1 MYENTLILN
10 NPQED
15 LSVLNIIKKELTK
28 CDEFLISVAFITGS
42 GITPLLQILKDI
54 NAKGKI
60 LTTDYNYFTQP
71 TALLSL
77 MKLDNVKVKIFK
89 SEKDLAFHT
98 KGYLF
103 NKEGKFNI
111 LIGSSNLT
119 INALT
124 RNKEWNVY
132 STYNREDNFTNDIL
146 TSFNES
152 WNQAVDIEDYIDEYI
167 RLYEQNK
174 QEYIIQN
181 KNQVEI
187 FTPNSMQKEFIEN
200 FIKFINNGEKRG
212 LLISA
217 TGTGKTYASAFALK
231 KIKPQ
236 KFLFLVHRE
245 QIAKQAMN
253 TFRNVFEDDEFGL
266 LSGNKKESDSN
277 YLFSTIQMMSKDEI
291 YQKYDRNEFEYIIID
306 EVHRAG
312 AKSYQKIMEYFTPK
326 FYLGMSASPDRTDD
340 FDIYELFDH
349 NIIYEIRLKKA
360 LEEDMLCDFHYFG
373 INDPVDANDMSDEH
387 VDRIIENLEYY
398 RYSGDRVKGLIF
410 CNTIENSL
418 KLSQQFNKRG
428 YKTLSL
434 SGSNNQQQR
443 EDAIQRLISDE
454 DDVDKLDYLFS
465 VDIFNEGVDIKEL
478 NQIVMLRPTQS
489 SIIFIQQLGRGLRKA
504 QRKDY
509 VVILDF
515 ISNYDNNYLIPIALS
530 DDRTYN
536 KDTMRKFM
544 ISTTTSCIGNSTINF
559 DNIAKERIFKSIN
572 DASLETISFIK
583 EKYRNLK
590 YKLNKTPSLMDFYN
604 YDELDPMFILSY
616 LKKPNR
622 FSSYPELLS
631 RLDDE
636 ITLDLSQ
643 DEIAY
648 LKFLSLKLANG
659 KRPHELY
666 IIKELIDNEITTL
679 EILDEKLQD
688 EYSISNNQTRL
699 KHALSVLN
707 KEFYKQKDQNEFVNV
722 NFYYVDENKIVIN
735 DEFKELLSNQEFKDD
750 VLDLIRLGLACYNDK
765 YNHPNATYDLF
776 KYYEKYSRDDVVRLL
791 NFKSNDSSTIYGY
804 RTKTDIN
811 DNLYCPIFVTYHKK
825 ETISKSIQYED
836 EFINNRQFSW
846 MTRSNLKVTSKEV
859 QEIINYEINGNK
871 LLLFIN
877 KSDDE
882 GKEFYYIGEVKPF
895 SYNQT
900 TITDDEGNDKPIVN
914 FHLELK
920 KAVKK
925 DIYDYIIN

>member
-1 MYENTLILN
+1 MSENKLILN

-15 LSVLNIIKKELTK
+15 LSVLNVIKKELAN

-71 TALLSL
+71 NALLSL
-77 MKLDNVKVKIFK
+77 MKLDNVEIKIFK
-89 SEKDLAFHT
+89 SDDDIAFHT

-124 RNKEWNVY
+124 KNKEWNVY
-132 STYNREDNFTNDIL
+132 NTYDRQDNFTNDIL
-146 TSFNES
+146 TSFNEY
-152 WNQAVDIEDYIDEYI
+152 WNQAVGVEDYIDEYI
-167 RLYEQNK
+167 QLYEQNK

-187 FTPNSMQKEFIEN
+187 FTPNSMQKEFIDN
-200 FIKFINNGEKRG
+200 FIKFVDNGEKRG

-245 QIAKQAMN
+245 QIAKQAMD
-253 TFRNVFEDDEFGL
+253 TFKNVFEEDEFGL

-291 YQKYDRNEFEYIIID
+291 YQKYDRDEFDYIIID

-373 INDPVDANDMSDEH
+373 INDPVDANDVSDEH

-410 CNTIENSL
+410 CNTIENSI

-434 SGSNNQQQR
+434 SGSNNQQER
-443 EDAIQRLISDE
+443 EDAIQRLIT
-454 DDVDKLDYLFS
+454 DDNDVEKLDYLFS

-504 QRKDY
+504 HRKDY

-559 DNIAKERIFKSIN
+559 DKIAKERIFKSIN
-572 DASLETISFIK
+572 DASLSGISFIRQ
-583 EKYRNLK
+583 KYRNLK
-590 YKLNKTPSLMDFYN
+590 YKLNKIPTLMDFYN
-604 YDELDPMFILSY
+604 YDELDPMFILAY
-616 LKKPNR
+616 IKKSNAIT
-622 FSSYPELLS
+622 SYPQLLAKI
-631 RLDDE
+631 DDE
-636 ITLDLSQ
+636 FDIALSQ
-643 DEIAY
+643 DELLY
-648 LKFLSLKLANG
+648 LKYLSDKLANG

-666 IIKELIDNEITTL
+666 ILNELIDKETTTL
-679 EILDEKLQD
+679 EILDKKLQE
-688 EYSISNNQTRL
+688 EYSITNNQIRL
-699 KHALSVLN
+699 KHSLTVLN
-707 KEFYKQKDQNEFVNV
+707 KEFYKQKDQNEYLTV
-722 NFYYVDENKIVIN
+722 NFYDMDENNIVIN
-735 DEFKELLSNQEFKDD
+735 EEFKELLFNEEFKEY

-765 YNHPNATYDLF
+765 YNHENASYDIF

-804 RTKTDIN
+804 RTKADIY
-811 DNLYCPIFVTYHKK
+811 DNLYCPIFVTYNKK
-825 ETISKSIQYED
+825 ETISKSTQYED
-836 EFINNRQFSW
+836 EFINNKQFSW
-846 MTRSNLKVTSKEV
+846 MTRSNLKITSKEV
-859 QEIINYEINGNK
+859 QEIINYEVNGNK
-871 LLLFIN
+871 FLLFIN

-882 GKEFYYIGEVKPF
+882 GKEFYYMGRVKPI

-900 TITDDEGNDKPIVN
+900 TIKDDKGKDKSIVN
-914 FHLELK
+914 FHLELEK
-920 KAVKK
+920 TVKK

>member
-253 TFRNVFEDDEFGL
+253 TFKNVFEDDEFGL

-410 CNTIENSL
+410 CNTIENSI

-722 NFYYVDENKIVIN
+722 NFYYIDENKIVIN
-735 DEFKELLSNQEFKDD
+735 EEFKELLSNQEFKDD
-750 VLDLIRLGLACYNDK
+750 VLDLIRLGLACYKDK

>member
-410 CNTIENSL
+410 CNTIENSI

-722 NFYYVDENKIVIN
+722 NFYYIDENKIVIN
-735 DEFKELLSNQEFKDD
+735 EEFKELLSNQEFKDD
-750 VLDLIRLGLACYNDK
+750 VLDLIRLGLACYKDK

>member
-253 TFRNVFEDDEFGL
+253 TFRNVFDDDEFGL

-410 CNTIENSL
+410 CNTIENSI

-572 DASLETISFIK
+572 DASLETISFIR

-631 RLDDE
+631 RLDGE

-735 DEFKELLSNQEFKDD
+735 EEFKELLSNQEFKDN
-750 VLDLIRLGLACYNDK
+750 VLDLIRLGLACYKDK

-811 DNLYCPIFVTYHKK
+811 DNMYCPIFVTYHKK

-859 QEIINYEINGNK
+859 QEIINYEENGNK